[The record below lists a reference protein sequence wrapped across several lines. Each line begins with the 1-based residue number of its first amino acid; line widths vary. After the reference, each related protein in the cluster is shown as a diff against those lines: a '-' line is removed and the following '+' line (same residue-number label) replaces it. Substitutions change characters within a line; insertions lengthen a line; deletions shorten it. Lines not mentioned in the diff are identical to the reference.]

1 MDTDDKVKEFLKDD
15 TTNERREVIIEDFL
29 KTDVSTKIT
38 CWNKY
43 FGIENKD
50 RIKFWE
56 KLNTLKKEPK
66 DNFLKSVSYLTNNEK
81 MDLYSKTPEKFRDV
95 LANEM
100 IPKLATK
107 PAKKSL
113 ISVIAIYL
121 VFFMVINLIFLLS
134 IVTSDIPK
142 AENIVIVN
150 MTSQVALNPSNHT
163 VTYNFGILDGKSFDI
178 DTHFIFLVFLAG
190 SLGALIH
197 GLAKLS
203 QNARDGLV
211 KQRDALWYLSRPF
224 LGAALAI
231 AVYMVFRGGLL
242 TTSNIEILNPYGI
255 AALSIIT
262 GLSTKQ
268 VTQKLKDLLESVFPT
283 KNTDASKETE

>member
-121 VFFMVINLIFLLS
+121 VFFMVINLIFLLP

-142 AENIVIVN
+142 EENIVIVN

-211 KQRDALWYLSRPF
+211 KQRDALCYLSRPF

>member
-95 LANEM
+95 
-100 IPKLATK
+100 
-107 PAKKSL
+107 
-113 ISVIAIYL
+113 
-121 VFFMVINLIFLLS
+121 FMVINLIFLLP

-142 AENIVIVN
+142 EENIVIVN

>member
-1 MDTDDKVKEFLKDD
+1 MNTDDNVKEFLKDS
-15 TTNERREVIIEDFL
+15 TTNERREAIIKDFL
-29 KTDVSTKIT
+29 QTDVSTKIT
-38 CWNKY
+38 SWIKY
-43 FGIENKD
+43 FGIEHDD
-50 RIKFWE
+50 RVKFWE
-56 KLNTLKKEPK
+56 KLTELKKEIN
-66 DNFLKSVSYLTNNEK
+66 DDFLKSVSHLTNNEK
-81 MDLYSKTPEKFRDV
+81 IDLYNKTPKKFRDV
-95 LANEM
+95 LTKEM
-100 IPKLATK
+100 IPKLPAN

-121 VFFMVINLIFLLS
+121 IFFMVINLVFLLP
-134 IVTSDIPK
+134 IVTADIPK
-142 AENIVIVN
+142 EENIVIVN

-163 VTYNFGILDGKSFDI
+163 VTYNFGMLKEKSFDI

-197 GLAKLS
+197 GLAKIS
-203 QNARDGLV
+203 QNAWDGLV
-211 KQRDALWYLSRPF
+211 KQRDTLWYLSRPF

-231 AVYMVFRGGLL
+231 GVYMVFRGGLL

-283 KNTDASKETE
+283 KNTAVSEETE

>member
-121 VFFMVINLIFLLS
+121 VFFMVINLIFLLP

-142 AENIVIVN
+142 EENIVIVN